1 MKLFKDLESYDRKP
15 PDKHIVQTVADAYE
29 LLGMLDEK
37 ERVVTKYSHLL
48 LGTPS
53 DDKPSRSSRKKK
65 KPGRWLRFSHWYL
78 QPSLK
83 PFDIELMCYRFLRK
97 TA

>member
-37 ERVVTKYSHLL
+37 ERIVTKYSNLF
-48 LGTPS
+48 LGTAS
-53 DDKPSRSSRKKK
+53 EEKSRRSSRKKK
-65 KPGRWLRFSHWYL
+65 KPGR
-78 QPSLK
+78 
-83 PFDIELMCYRFLRK
+83 
-97 TA
+97 

>member
-37 ERVVTKYSHLL
+37 EKVVMKYSNLL
-48 LGTPS
+48 LSTAS
-53 DDKPSRSSRKKK
+53 EEKSRRSSRKKK
-65 KPGRWLRFSHWYL
+65 KPGRRRFYTYN
-78 QPSLK
+78 P
-83 PFDIELMCYRFLRK
+83 
-97 TA
+97 